1 MQVHE
6 TLKGKQM
13 TSSRAGQVVPG
24 TTLNYSMSL
33 RVRHPT
39 LDPTEL
45 TNALHLE
52 PLHSWRAGEPRRS
65 LTGAA
70 LGGEHRE
77 SYWSAP
83 LPGQA
88 VGSAA
93 FPLELFLGQQ
103 LLQLSRHRELLGR
116 VQAGGGQI
124 SLLVEISHAENSVL
138 TLSPGVSRKL
148 ADLNI
153 EVEFQFVAD

>member
-1 MQVHE
+1 
-6 TLKGKQM
+6 M
-13 TSSRAGQVVPG
+13 TPSRASQVVPG
-24 TTLNYSMSL
+24 TAIDYAMSL
-33 RVRHPT
+33 RVRHPNM
-39 LDPTEL
+39 DPAAL
-45 TNALHLE
+45 TKALHLE

-65 LTGAA
+65 VTGVA

-83 LPGQA
+83 LSGQA

-103 LLQLSRHRELLGR
+103 LVQLGRHRELLSR
-116 VQAGGGQI
+116 VQAEGGQI
-124 SLLVEISHAENSVL
+124 SLLIEMAPAENAVL
-138 TLSPGVSRKL
+138 TLSTGVSRKL

-153 EVEFQFVAD
+153 EVEFQFTAE

>member
-1 MQVHE
+1 M
-6 TLKGKQM
+6 M
-13 TSSRAGQVVPG
+13 SSSRVSQVVPG
-24 TTLNYSMSL
+24 TAFNYAMSL
-33 RVRHPT
+33 RVRHPNI
-39 LDPTEL
+39 DPAVL
-45 TNALHLE
+45 TQALHLE
-52 PLHSWRAGEPRRS
+52 PLHSWCAGEPRRS
-65 LTGAA
+65 VTGAA

-103 LLQLSRHRELLGR
+103 LVQLGRHREFLSRL
-116 VQAGGGQI
+116 QAEGGQI
-124 SLLVEISHAENSVL
+124 SLLIEISRVENAVL
-138 TLSPGVSRKL
+138 TLSTSVSRKL

-153 EVEFQFVAD
+153 EVEFQFVGE

>member
-1 MQVHE
+1 MA
-6 TLKGKQM
+6 
-13 TSSRAGQVVPG
+13 SSRVSQVVPG
-24 TTLNYSMSL
+24 TAFSYAMSL
-33 RVRHPT
+33 RVRHPNV
-39 LDPTEL
+39 DPAVL
-45 TNALHLE
+45 TKTLHLE

-65 LTGAA
+65 VTGTA

-83 LPGQA
+83 LPGQS

-103 LLQLSRHRELLGR
+103 LVQLSRHRELLGR
-116 VQAGGGQI
+116 LQAEGGQI
-124 SLLVEISHAENSVL
+124 SLLIEISRVENAAL
-138 TLSPGVSRKL
+138 TLSTSVARKL

-153 EVEFQFVAD
+153 EVEFQFVGE

>member
-1 MQVHE
+1 M
-6 TLKGKQM
+6 M
-13 TSSRAGQVVPG
+13 TSSRVSQVVPG
-24 TTLNYSMSL
+24 SAFIYAMSL
-33 RVRHPT
+33 RVRHPN
-39 LDPTEL
+39 LDPAVL
-45 TNALHLE
+45 TKTLHLE

-65 LTGAA
+65 VTGAA

-88 VGSAA
+88 VGAAA

-103 LLQLSRHRELLGR
+103 LVQLGRHRELLSR
-116 VQAGGGQI
+116 LQDEGGQI
-124 SLLVEISHAENSVL
+124 SLLIEISRVENAVL
-138 TLSPGVSRKL
+138 TLSTGTSRKL

-153 EVEFQFVAD
+153 EVEFQFVNE

>member
-1 MQVHE
+1 M
-6 TLKGKQM
+6 M
-13 TSSRAGQVVPG
+13 ASSRVGQVVPG
-24 TTLNYSMSL
+24 TALNYAMSL
-33 RVRHPT
+33 RVRHPN
-39 LDPTEL
+39 LDPAVL
-45 TNALHLE
+45 TKTLHLE
-52 PLHSWRAGEPRRS
+52 SLHSWRAGEPRRS
-65 LTGAA
+65 VTGAV

-103 LLQLSRHRELLGR
+103 LVQLGRHRDFLGR
-116 VQAGGGQI
+116 LQAEGGQI
-124 SLLVEISHAENSVL
+124 SLLIEITRVENAAL
-138 TLSPGVSRKL
+138 TLSTSVSRKL

-153 EVEFQFVAD
+153 EVEFQFVGE

>member
-1 MQVHE
+1 M
-6 TLKGKQM
+6 M
-13 TSSRAGQVVPG
+13 ASSRVSQVVPG
-24 TTLNYSMSL
+24 TAFRYAMSL
-33 RVRHPT
+33 RVRHPN
-39 LDPTEL
+39 LDPAVL
-45 TNALHLE
+45 TKALHLE

-65 LTGAA
+65 PTGAA

-103 LLQLSRHRELLGR
+103 LVQLGRHRELLGR
-116 VQAGGGQI
+116 LQAEGAQI
-124 SLLVEISHAENSVL
+124 SLLIEISRVENAVL
-138 TLSPGVSRKL
+138 TLSTGVSRKL

-153 EVEFQFVAD
+153 EVEFQFVGE

>member
-1 MQVHE
+1 
-6 TLKGKQM
+6 M
-13 TSSRAGQVVPG
+13 TFSRLSQVVPG
-24 TTLNYSMSL
+24 TALSYAMSL

-39 LDPTEL
+39 LDPARLTE
-45 TNALHLE
+45 TLHLE

-65 LTGAA
+65 ATGAT

-83 LPGQA
+83 LPAQA
-88 VGSAA
+88 VGAAA

-103 LLQLSRHRELLGR
+103 LVQLSRHREFLCRLQSEGAQ
-116 VQAGGGQI
+116 VSVLI
-124 SLLVEISHAENSVL
+124 EMSPVENAAL
-138 TLSPGVSRKL
+138 TLSSATSRKL

-153 EVEFQFVAD
+153 EVEFQFLAE

>member
-1 MQVHE
+1 
-6 TLKGKQM
+6 M
-13 TSSRAGQVVPG
+13 TSSRASQVVPG
-24 TTLNYSMSL
+24 TTFNYGMSL
-33 RVRHPT
+33 RVRHPD
-39 LDPTEL
+39 LDPAVL
-45 TNALHLE
+45 TKALHLE

-65 LTGAA
+65 ITGAP

-77 SYWSAP
+77 SYWSAQ

-103 LLQLSRHRELLGR
+103 LVQLGRHRELLSR
-116 VQAGGGQI
+116 MQSEGGQI
-124 SLLVEISHAENSVL
+124 SLLIEISGVENAVL
-138 TLSPGVSRKL
+138 TLSTGVCRKL

-153 EVEFQFVAD
+153 EVEFQFVAE

>member
-1 MQVHE
+1 M
-6 TLKGKQM
+6 M
-13 TSSRAGQVVPG
+13 ASSRVSQVVPG
-24 TTLNYSMSL
+24 SAFIYAMSL
-33 RVRHPT
+33 RVRHPN
-39 LDPTEL
+39 LDPAVL
-45 TNALHLE
+45 TRTLHLE

-65 LTGAA
+65 VTGAA

-88 VGSAA
+88 VGAAA

-103 LLQLSRHRELLGR
+103 LVQLGRHRELLSR
-116 VQAGGGQI
+116 LQDEGGQI
-124 SLLVEISHAENSVL
+124 SLLIEISRVENAVL
-138 TLSPGVSRKL
+138 TLSTGTSRKL

-153 EVEFQFVAD
+153 EVEFQFVNE